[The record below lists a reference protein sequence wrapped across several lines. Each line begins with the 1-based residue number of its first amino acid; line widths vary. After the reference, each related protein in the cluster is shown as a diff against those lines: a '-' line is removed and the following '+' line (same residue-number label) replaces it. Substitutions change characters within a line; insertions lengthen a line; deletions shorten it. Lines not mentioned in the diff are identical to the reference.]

1 MFMWTSKITIRILRS
16 RMVDIIMDQYT
27 ISTPPM
33 RKNPIK
39 SAPVHA
45 DYYIHPLIPRI
56 YYGQHYD

>member
-1 MFMWTSKITIRILRS
+1 MTLANNQLAINRISL
-16 RMVDIIMDQYT
+16 IMDQYT
-27 ISTPPM
+27 ISTLPM

-56 YYGQHYD
+56 YYGLHYD